1 MHFKESVSFPN
12 HKEHV
17 LPDRNTY
24 ADYLVFEIF
33 LIKFKYLQMQNGLL
47 RLSQKSGDLFFGE
60 LIKPVLNVSQES
72 LDLGKRSIGYSD

>member
-24 ADYLVFEIF
+24 ADYLVFESF
-33 LIKFKYLQMQNGLL
+33 LIKLKCLQMQNGLL
-47 RLSQKSGDLFFGE
+47 RLNQKSEDLFFGE
-60 LIKPVLNVSQES
+60 LIKPVLNLFPMS
-72 LDLGKRSIGYSD
+72 LWIWAKDQ